1 MYEDFVASDRWTG
14 EAQHCVWKG
23 TVVAIA
29 TRHADAT
36 DIRFAVNG
44 RPLWIALPNT
54 AWVEQKKLNGKV
66 ITDYLA
72 AQIAGR
78 YLKQAIESGYD
89 NGREMYTMTV
99 AEVLDHAA
107 AVVKEAGRTDNLPSL
122 PVINEDAHPGSWI
135 SSYPASRIRSP
146 ARFSNSLSCLI
157 AAKSFV
163 YSLAAILSGFSYTGF
178 R

>member
-1 MYEDFVASDRWTG
+1 MYEDFTVTDRWTG
-14 EAQHCVWKG
+14 EPLHCLWKG
-23 TVVAIA
+23 TIVAIA

-44 RPLWIALPNT
+44 KPLWIAMPNT
-54 AWVEQKKLNGKV
+54 AWIEQKRRNGKV

-99 AEVLDHAA
+99 DEVLDHAI
-107 AVVKEAGRTDNLPSL
+107 AVVKQAGGTAALPRRQ
-122 PVINEDAHPGSWI
+122 G
-135 SSYPASRIRSP
+135 
-146 ARFSNSLSCLI
+146 
-157 AAKSFV
+157 
-163 YSLAAILSGFSYTGF
+163 G
-178 R
+178 